1 MMINKPGVFLV
12 CLGLIFISCVEH
24 EVIFKA
30 QSEVDTDGTLYRQ
43 GEMKITISGDRN
55 IDEDSLNIRQFYN
68 ENYVLP
74 DESMYYVTRVYGDSL
89 MTITWEGK
97 IVPGADSIRD
107 YIHKSKEG
115 PTAVNNISVI
125 TNNRWIYRD
134 IIYVET
140 FSDPVDTARYF
151 PLIKTRLSGAS
162 EFILSHEAIKGI
174 RNKER
179 AEDLLDR
186 METEAGLDLFR
197 GILADPDS
205 FDSLSAIY
213 DDRIAFFADSLSGF
227 AGVKQN
233 PDSLGN
239 LIHNVFDAAWDT
251 LLSDHPGLFGSFSID
266 DSDLH
271 NFRIEVSMPG
281 CVINTNSDTTVNE
294 ISVWEFDRMDFFA
307 REFTIEIAARQW
319 RWLNIAITLLL
330 IAAVLFVVFRPIR
343 RGETG

>member
-1 MMINKPGVFLV
+1 M

-24 EVIFKA
+24 EVLYTA
-30 QSEVDTDGTLYRQ
+30 QSEIDPDGSLFRC
-43 GEMKITISGDRN
+43 GEMKINISGDRS
-55 IDEDSLNIRQFYN
+55 IDEDSLNIGRFYN

-74 DESMYYVTRVYGDSL
+74 DESIFDVSMDYGDSSL
-89 MTITWEGK
+89 TITWEGE
-97 IVPGADSIRD
+97 IAPGTDSIRD

-115 PTAVNNISVI
+115 STAVNNISI
-125 TNNRWIYRD
+125 IIKNRWIYKD

-162 EFILSHEAIKGI
+162 DFILNHDAIKGI
-174 RNKER
+174 QDKES
-179 AEDLLDR
+179 AEKLLDR
-186 METEAGLDLFR
+186 METEAGLDLFK
-197 GILADPDS
+197 GILTDPAA
-205 FDSLSAIY
+205 FDSISTIY
-213 DDRIAFFADSLSGF
+213 DDRIAVFADSLAGF

-266 DSDLH
+266 DRDLH
-271 NFRIEVSMPG
+271 NFRVGVSMPG

-294 ISVWEFDRMDFFA
+294 ISVWEFGRMDFFA

-319 RWLNIAITLLL
+319 LWLNVAITLLL

-343 RGETG
+343 RGGTG